1 MDDPFLLKQ
10 QIEFLQLEL
19 EDAKC
24 HEVQMKSIYESMLK
38 SFTSPSESSSAA
50 EELKILKEN
59 HSQELRILE
68 NKNRQALQACE
79 RKIEDIIH
87 ANSILEDNQKRIQA
101 RNEETQNQLKFEILK
116 LQEEKSRLEIKL
128 KEKENNENIIEKL
141 NKEIT
146 KLKNAMDQQ
155 KFHADEELML
165 LRENCN
171 KNLEDLRRIYD
182 SEKVGLQKLIDDQYA
197 KITKLSQ
204 GYLSEEL
211 EDMFSSTGNKLDEL
225 QNSQS
230 LAIEACKSLKGYL
243 ANPESYNLETMA
255 QYSAF
260 IKIIKNL
267 EKNQRELK
275 DAVRVK
281 DGHIQGLTRQEVVLN
296 EIIMDR
302 DGEILKLKK
311 IVGDL
316 RVEAEGTSKP
326 PVHTPKSKHGRSR
339 TAFQP
344 TENSPGIQN
353 REIDTQECEQKSRK
367 SEKNSPGMVECDV
380 CKYYI
385 CTSKLVEHVVSCKME
400 YELRSPS
407 NFSNISAYDQR
418 FSIEKNENLEKQVN
432 ELKLS
437 LGKLKNQRDRARVAG
452 EHLLLHLKNV
462 KLQLAVSEERAC
474 ELQLELKQE
483 IKVLIKKIL
492 MIRCKYP
499 LPFDAISE
507 IDRMVN
513 KASRFFGGKM
523 HFNDDE

>member
-24 HEVQMKSIYESMLK
+24 REVQMKSMYESMLK
-38 SFTSPSESSSAA
+38 SFSSPSEPSAA
-50 EELKILKEN
+50 TEELKVLKEN
-59 HSQELRILE
+59 HSQEIRLLE
-68 NKNRQALQACE
+68 NKNRQVLQTYE
-79 RKIEDIIH
+79 RKIEDMAH
-87 ANSILEDNQKRIQA
+87 TNSVLEDNQKRIQA

-116 LQEEKSRLEIKL
+116 LQEEKSRLESKL
-128 KEKENNENIIEKL
+128 IEKENNENIIDKL
-141 NKEIT
+141 NNEIT
-146 KLKNAMDQQ
+146 KYKNTIDQQ
-155 KFHADEELML
+155 KFHADEELMI

-182 SEKVGLQKLIDDQYA
+182 NEKVGLQKLIDDQYA

-211 EDMFSSTGNKLDEL
+211 EEMFNSTGNKIDEL

-230 LAIEACKSLKGYL
+230 LAIEACKSLKEYL
-243 ANPESYNLETMA
+243 ANPENYNLETMA

-260 IKIIKNL
+260 VKIIKNL
-267 EKNQRELK
+267 EKNQKELK

-281 DGHIQGLTRQEVVLN
+281 DGQIQSLSKQEVVLN
-296 EIIMDR
+296 NVIADR

-344 TENSPGIQN
+344 TENSPGIQT
-353 REIDTQECEQKSRK
+353 REIDTHESEQKTRK
-367 SEKNSPGMVECDV
+367 SEKNSPGMVECDI

-385 CTSKLVEHVVSCKME
+385 STSKLVDHVTSCKME

-432 ELKLS
+432 ELKLA

-452 EHLLLHLKNV
+452 EHLLLNLKNA

-474 ELQLELKQE
+474 ELQMELKKE

-492 MIRCKYP
+492 TIRCKYP
-499 LPFDAISE
+499 FPLDAIAE

-523 HFNDDE
+523 HFNDEE